1 MIFTRYILALAI
13 TIALFVG
20 VYVPAFVAAGLLAP
34 DQRAAVPWVI
44 AISLVTALLIMA
56 LLSRITGCGFVTF
69 GFGAPPLRDML
80 WGVGWGV
87 VIGLVLRLASAF
99 LEVSGP
105 FPEESF
111 SRWQIIA
118 LFWVAAPI
126 QEEIIFRG
134 LLQGALEARMR
145 NAVRLGGMRVSIAA
159 VIVAVLF
166 AVVHLSVD
174 PLVAVAALLLGLVA
188 GHLRWRSGSLVPAVL
203 VHALFNIIP
212 NW

>member
-1 MIFTRYILALAI
+1 MIFTRYALALVI
-13 TIALFVG
+13 TILLFAG
-20 VYVPAFVAAGLLAP
+20 VYVPAFIAASLFAP
-34 DQRAAVPWVI
+34 DEEAAVPWVV
-44 AISLVTALLIMA
+44 AVSLVAALLIMA
-56 LLSRITGCGFVTF
+56 LLSRIAGYRFSAF
-69 GFGAPPLRDML
+69 GFGPPAVRDML

-87 VIGLVLRLASAF
+87 VIGLVLRLGSAL

-105 FPEESF
+105 FSEESF

-126 QEEIIFRG
+126 QEEVIFRG
-134 LLQGALEARMR
+134 LLQGTLEGRMR
-145 NAVRLGGMRVSIAA
+145 KTIALGGMRLSIAA
-159 VIVAVLF
+159 LIIAVLF

-203 VHALFNIIP
+203 VHALFNVIP